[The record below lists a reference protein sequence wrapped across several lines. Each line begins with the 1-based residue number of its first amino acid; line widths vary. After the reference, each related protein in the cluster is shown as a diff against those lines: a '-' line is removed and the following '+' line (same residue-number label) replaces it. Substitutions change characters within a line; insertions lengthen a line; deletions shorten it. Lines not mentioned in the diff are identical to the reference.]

1 MGKLSP
7 DLMRRVLALQRGEVT
22 EFIIYGKLA
31 RVTGDPHNR
40 EILERIATDEKRH
53 YDFFKRVTGR
63 DIGPGRIRVWAYYLV
78 SRVLGIT
85 FGIKL
90 LEGGEQNA
98 QVVYGKLSGIV
109 PGIEAIIADE
119 NGHEHE
125 MISLIDEERLRY
137 VGSMVL
143 GLNDALVE
151 LTGAMAGFTLAL
163 SNGRVIA
170 AMGLIT
176 GIAASLSMAAS
187 EFQSTRAEGQTNSP
201 LKASL
206 YTGTA
211 YVITVFL
218 LIMPYLLLA
227 NPYVSLAV
235 MMAVALAVILFFT
248 FYISVARE
256 MPFWRRFLEM
266 AGVSFGVATLT
277 FFIGWAVRVFFH
289 LEI

>member
-7 DLMRRVLALQRGEVT
+7 DLMRRVLTLQRGEVT

-40 EILERIATDEKRH
+40 EILERIAADEKRH

-98 QVVYGKLSGIV
+98 QVVYGELSGIV

-125 MISLIDEERLRY
+125 LISLIDEERLRY

-163 SNGRVIA
+163 SNSRLIA

-235 MMAVALAVILFFT
+235 MMAVALAVILCGLL
-248 FYISVARE
+248 YGRLGSR
-256 MPFWRRFLEM
+256 P
-266 AGVSFGVATLT
+266 GNQSSC
-277 FFIGWAVRVFFH
+277 
-289 LEI
+289 